1 MTEKTEV
8 SQVSS
13 QKLHLRYIRL
23 PNHVLELYDDLVYK
37 SKGIIVGKARI
48 ASAHSVVFD
57 GEVVLAS
64 GFEIVYFDFIG
75 KWFSVGKIRN
85 MQGKHTGYYCDI
97 VTPPRLLEDGGIEIT
112 DLFLDLWVSPDLR
125 YEVLDEAELED
136 ALCNDWVAKQLY
148 EKAKEELNKL
158 IQIVKRG
165 KFPPYQVKYLE
176 KKLRL

>member
-1 MTEKTEV
+1 MSKKTGV
-8 SQVSS
+8 SQEPP

-23 PNHVLELYDDLVYK
+23 PNHVLELYDGLVYR
-37 SKGIIVGKARI
+37 SERVIVGKAQI
-48 ASAHSVVFD
+48 ASEHSVIFD
-57 GEVVLAS
+57 GEIVLAP
-64 GFEIVYFDFIG
+64 GFEIVYFDFVG
-75 KWFSVGKIRN
+75 KWFTVGKIRN

-97 VTPPRLLEDGGIEIT
+97 VTPPRLLEDGGLELT

-136 ALCNDWVAKQLY
+136 ALCNGWVSKQLC

-165 KFPPYQVKYLE
+165 KFPPYQVKCLE
-176 KKLRL
+176 KKLQI